1 MKLDQLFKI
10 KLSRTFSTSAWTVHL
25 SAPESP
31 GAGGFHARA
40 WSTAFF
46 GFLGSHNKITIA
58 LISWGTCCSQ
68 RWCLVSQQGPCSQGA
83 VTSILKQ
90 LALCSVI
97 YEPFVKG
104 WGWALAWLGLATQGL
119 RGGCSGYPLFFS
131 AFSTLSVFLVLSLA
145 VSVPVP
151 SGEPQHHVLS
161 VRRRTLRAPLPPELV
176 DSCSFVRGVTQVPNF
191 L

>member
-58 LISWGTCCSQ
+58 LIS
-68 RWCLVSQQGPCSQGA
+68 
-83 VTSILKQ
+83 
-90 LALCSVI
+90 
-97 YEPFVKG
+97 
-104 WGWALAWLGLATQGL
+104 
-119 RGGCSGYPLFFS
+119 
-131 AFSTLSVFLVLSLA
+131 
-145 VSVPVP
+145 
-151 SGEPQHHVLS
+151 
-161 VRRRTLRAPLPPELV
+161 
-176 DSCSFVRGVTQVPNF
+176 
-191 L
+191 